1 MFEGICE
8 GQTSFDKSCGSTCL
22 DQGISSIKNGNTDVE
37 LVPDESQVL
46 LESVESGVGDSVLV
60 ELVHEVHAEHDRHN
74 VPIELSNK
82 FCLFWCVKCVGT
94 KMIRLADRILGLE
107 IILGIVVVFELCLG
121 NGVIVACRLSE
132 LDSTRRGVD
141 DIGRS

>member
-1 MFEGICE
+1 MLEGICD
-8 GQTSFDKSCGSTCL
+8 GQTLYDGSCCSTCL
-22 DQGISSIKNGNTDVE
+22 NQGIPCIKHGNTDIE

-74 VPIELSNK
+74 VPIEFPDK
-82 FCLFWCVKCVGT
+82 FGLFWCVKCVGT
-94 KMIRLADRILGLE
+94 KMIRLADWILGLE
-107 IILGIVVVFELCLG
+107 VILGIVVVFELCLG
-121 NGVIVACRLSE
+121 DGVIVACRLFE